1 MSEGEGESSEVV
13 PAEAD
18 RALSVF
24 QSERERLFALAYR
37 MLGSVEDAEDILQE
51 AFLRWHR
58 TTIDDVDSPSAWLTT
73 VVTRLALNQLQ
84 SARSTREA
92 YIGPWLPEPLL
103 ISSSASP
110 SDRAELADSLSIA
123 FLTVLERLTPRER
136 AVFLL
141 RDVFGYEYDE
151 IARIVDL
158 TETNCRQVFHRAKAR
173 LGDRKARFAAN
184 DETHRQLLE
193 HFARAVTEGDVD
205 GVVALLA
212 RDAVLWADGGGRVR
226 AAARRAIRGA
236 ESVAKFLVGVRRK
249 IGGGEVEMRIVNGQL
264 ALIATAGSTPQRV
277 VAIDAIGG
285 RIAGIYVM
293 ANPDKL
299 RSLARSLAA
308 AQ

>member
-1 MSEGEGESSEVV
+1 MSELAGASSAFA
-13 PAEAD
+13 PASD
-18 RALSVF
+18 GALLVF
-24 QSERERLFALAYR
+24 QAERDRLFALAYR
-37 MLGSVEDAEDILQE
+37 MLGSVEDAEDLLQE

-58 TTIDDVDSPSAWLTT
+58 RPVDHVDSPAAWLTT

-84 SARSTREA
+84 SARATREA

-103 ISSSASP
+103 ISGDASP

-136 AVFLL
+136 AVYLL

-151 IARIVDL
+151 IARIVEL

-173 LGDRKARFAAN
+173 LGDRKPRFAAN
-184 DETHRQLLE
+184 GETHRQLLE

-212 RDAVLWADGGGRVR
+212 RDAVLWADSGGRVR
-226 AAARRAIRGA
+226 AAARRPIRGA

-249 IGGGEVEMRIVNGQL
+249 VGGGDVAMRIVNGRL
-264 ALIATAGSTPQRV
+264 ALIATDGNALQRV
-277 VAIDAIGG
+277 VAIDAAGG

-299 RSLARSLAA
+299 RSLARSLATTH
-308 AQ
+308 